1 MNNQK
6 LQKLIDIIHTLK
18 EEGVGITG
26 VPTNNASSGQI
37 SGLPPDQPPVFS
49 GATYAKG
56 GKGSR
61 KWWLQYLKSKKEKNI
76 EKKVKDKYNYG

>member
-26 VPTNNASSGQI
+26 VPTNNASSEQI

-49 GATYAKG
+49 RANYAKG

-61 KWWLQYLKSKKEKNI
+61 RWWLQYLKLKKKTKSKKEGK
-76 EKKVKDKYNYG
+76 E

>member
-18 EEGVGITG
+18 EEGVGISG

-37 SGLPPDQPPVFS
+37 AGLPPDSPPVF
-49 GATYAKG
+49 GKTYAKG

-61 KWWLQYLKSKKEKNI
+61 RFWLLDLVKKRKSTKK
-76 EKKVKDKYNYG
+76 